1 MLSGVSWAGS
11 VQDVPPAWDALFAAA
26 PAQSSRAWWAA
37 TERTALSQGIG
48 ARYLL
53 CTQGGAPAALVPLA
67 SGPARWSSLTTL
79 YTTIYQPLLTADADA
94 ALVGQAMAASVRG
107 AMVPVAMVPGVMVP
121 GVVVLDAL
129 DADWP
134 PLTEFL
140 AGARQGGLRARR
152 FRHFGNWYQNVSAMD
167 YAAYIASR
175 GGRLRETI
183 RRRSAAALRDPAVR
197 LELVQE
203 PAAIPAALAAYEA
216 VYARSWKTPEPFADF
231 NAALLPGLAAEGCL
245 RMGLLWVGD
254 RPAAAQYWTVRHGVA
269 TVLKL
274 AHDEADHARSFGTV
288 LTAWMIRHLFKHD
301 QLTVLDFGRG
311 DDPYKREW
319 VDCRRERIGVLLAR
333 PGTLRGAAALLRH
346 DAGSLRRLLR
356 GVLPG

>member
-11 VQDVPPAWDALFAAA
+11 VHDVPPAWDALFAAA

-37 TERTALSQGIG
+37 TERTALSQGNR

-53 CTQGGAPAALVPLA
+53 CTQGNTPAALVPLA
-67 SGPARWSSLTTL
+67 SGPAGWTSLTTL

-94 ALVGQAMAASVRG
+94 ALVGQAMAAS
-107 AMVPVAMVPGVMVP
+107 APGVM
-121 GVVVLDAL
+121 VLDAL

-134 PLTEFL
+134 PLPEFL

-152 FRHFGNWYQNVSAMD
+152 FRHFGNWYQDVSAMD

-197 LELVQE
+197 MELVQE

-274 AHDEADHARSFGTV
+274 AHDEADQPRSFGTV
-288 LTAWMIRHLFKHD
+288 LTAWMIRHLFGHD
-301 QLTVLDFGRG
+301 QLKALDFGRG
-311 DDPYKREW
+311 DDPYKQEW

-356 GVLPG
+356 GVPPG